1 MNMPNSKNTIT
12 NRLQRA
18 LIDIAES
25 STATV
30 QERLDAVAIIL
41 KVKELATKRY
51 RTTLRKESKP
61 ACPSTN
67 VLGSR

>member
-1 MNMPNSKNTIT
+1 MPTSKTTIT

-18 LIDIAES
+18 LLEIAECP
-25 STATV
+25 TATV

-41 KVKELATKRY
+41 KVKELAMRRY
-51 RTTLRKESKP
+51 RTAPRKQPKP
-61 ACPSTN
+61 ACLSTN

>member
-1 MNMPNSKNTIT
+1 MPNSKSTIT

-51 RTTLRKESKP
+51 RTTPRKQPIP